1 MRANLHNQARDNL
14 ELNAS
19 AGYTNGR
26 LRLPQNDNNSF
37 GVVSSGLLGR
47 ADTINQ
53 GYGFLTPAQSYSI
66 GTFQDIDRFTGSV
79 ETNYRPWTFLE
90 ARVVAGTDFT
100 SRYDQNTIFP
110 GNIPISAQAFKGS
123 RNANPF
129 QIYNWTA
136 NVNLTAS
143 FLLNPNVS
151 SATSVG
157 LQYYHD
163 RFHGISLPPGRTR

>member
-1 MRANLHNQARDNL
+1 GLV
-14 ELNAS
+14 AS
-19 AGYTNGR
+19 CL
-26 LRLPQNDNNSF
+26 LR
-37 GVVSSGLLGR
+37 R

-53 GYGFLTPAQSYSI
+53 GYAFLTPVQSYSI

-123 RNANPF
+123 RNANPV
-129 QIYNWTA
+129 QTYNWTA
-136 NVNLTAS
+136 TVHLPAP

-151 SATSVG
+151 SA
-157 LQYYHD
+157 
-163 RFHGISLPPGRTR
+163 